1 MALISI
7 PLSRSLSPCRKN
19 SSMIRSVHCLYKG
32 KCLVGLLRSAQCTM
46 FLSTY
51 DHTRIFNVMYVIL
64 SLWGQT
70 LLIKLPVFVLYS
82 GPEVARQNLSPS
94 WSPPLSL
101 NQPAVSCVWTC
112 LWPTPA
118 ENDRK
123 KFLSFCPKLLF
134 CILEPVICSTL
145 C

>member
-1 MALISI
+1 MCLSHMALISI

-64 SLWGQT
+64 SLRGQT

-123 KFLSFCPKLLF
+123 KCKLLSARSF
-134 CILEPVICSTL
+134 YFASLNL
-145 C
+145 